1 MPYLSVID
9 AQKTVHDLRDEIA
22 RILADE
28 EWNAETAG
36 RIADLLIA
44 NGRDLTPTQEYPDD
58 IASDTNDET
67 R

>member
-44 NGRDLTPTQEYPDD
+44 NGRDLTHIRMRLDVGLDLE
-58 IASDTNDET
+58 
-67 R
+67 